1 MKRLI
6 KPVAWSAGI
15 AAALVLVG
23 AAAARR
29 LAPVAS
35 AAPPAP
41 EVSVLSVV
49 PETVTAR
56 FEYVGQAAASRSVE
70 VRSQVTGVIVA
81 RPYAEGTD
89 VAKGTL
95 LFRIDPTTYEAA
107 YRSAQARLANADRT
121 LARLKP
127 LLAERAVAQKDV
139 DDAQQAYDQ
148 AQAAVDQTR
157 KDYQD
162 TFVRAEITGRA
173 GRAALELGARVTGPS
188 DLLTTVEQVDPIY
201 VNFSPSDEDLLRL
214 RRDIADG
221 RLVMP
226 PAPHAL
232 AVQVTLAD
240 GSLFPATGELNFA
253 DLALQPAT
261 GTQQLRAQ
269 LRNPQHVL
277 LPGQFVRVR
286 LLGLKRPSAI
296 LIPQRAVQQGLN
308 GAFVYVVGDSNKV
321 VARNVVATSWD
332 GGSWRIE
339 QGLEAGDRVI
349 VEGVQKVAPGQP
361 ARPVAYRPVLDSAA
375 PAAQDST
382 LIAPPAVPLRI
393 RSRP

>member
-1 MKRLI
+1 MKLLSNRVTWTAVIAVALLLI
-6 KPVAWSAGI
+6 
-15 AAALVLVG
+15 G
-23 AAAARR
+23 AAVRR
-29 LAPVAS
+29 RPTAAS
-35 AAPPAP
+35 AALPPP
-41 EVSVLSVV
+41 EVSVVTVV

-56 FEYVGQAAASRSVE
+56 YEYVGQAAASRSVE

-127 LLAERAVAQKDV
+127 LLAARAVAQKDV
-139 DDAQQAYDQ
+139 DDAQQAFDQ
-148 AQAAVDQTR
+148 AQAAVDQTK
-157 KDYQD
+157 KDYED
-162 TFVRAEITGRA
+162 TFVRAEISGRA
-173 GRAALELGARVTGPS
+173 GRAQLELGARVTGPG

-201 VNFSPSDEDLLRL
+201 VNFSPSDEDLLGL

-221 RLVMP
+221 RLLLP
-226 PAPHAL
+226 PGPRAL
-232 AVQVTLAD
+232 AVRVALAD
-240 GSLFPATGELNFA
+240 GSLLPAAGELHFA
-253 DLALQPAT
+253 DLGVPPAT
-261 GTQQLRAQ
+261 GTLQLRAQ
-269 LRNPQHVL
+269 LKNPQHAL

-296 LIPQRAVQQGLN
+296 LVPQRAVQQGLT
-308 GAFVYVVGDSNKV
+308 GAFVYVVDDSNT
-321 VARNVVATSWD
+321 VAARSVTATSWD
-332 GGSWRIE
+332 GGSWLIAP
-339 QGLEAGDRVI
+339 GLQVGDRV
-349 VEGVQKVAPGQP
+349 VGDGGQKVAPGQP
-361 ARPVAYRPVLDSAA
+361 ARPVAYRPTVDSGATE
-375 PAAQDST
+375 AQDST

>member
-6 KPVAWSAGI
+6 KPVAWTAGV
-15 AAALVLVG
+15 ALALVLVG

-29 LAPVAS
+29 LAPVAR

-41 EVSVLSVV
+41 EVSVLTVV

-139 DDAQQAYDQ
+139 DDAQQAFDQ

-157 KDYQD
+157 KDYED

-188 DLLTTVEQVDPIY
+188 DLLTTVEQIDPIY
-201 VNFSPSDEDLLRL
+201 VNFSPSDQEVLRW
-214 RRDIADG
+214 RRDIATH
-221 RLVMP
+221 RLLV
-226 PAPHAL
+226 PARVLP
-232 AVQVTLAD
+232 VQVTLAD
-240 GSLFPATGELNFA
+240 GSIFPGTGLLNFV
-253 DLALQPAT
+253 DLALQPVT
-261 GTQQLRAQ
+261 GTLSLRAEFP
-269 LRNPQHVL
+269 NPQHVL
-277 LPGQFVRVR
+277 LPGQFVRLHFV
-286 LLGLKRPSAI
+286 GLKRPDAI
-296 LIPQRAVQQGLN
+296 LVPQRAVQRGLA
-308 GAFVYVVGDSNKV
+308 GAFVYVLGDSNRV
-321 VARNVVATSWD
+321 TVRDVVATSWER
-332 GGSWRIE
+332 GG
-339 QGLEAGDRVI
+339 
-349 VEGVQKVAPGQP
+349 
-361 ARPVAYRPVLDSAA
+361 
-375 PAAQDST
+375 
-382 LIAPPAVPLRI
+382 
-393 RSRP
+393 

>member
-1 MKRLI
+1 MTRSI
-6 KPVAWSAGI
+6 KPLAW
-15 AAALVLVG
+15 VLVG
-23 AAAARR
+23 VGVLVLTAGAAAFRR
-29 LAPVAS
+29 APSAP
-35 AAPPAP
+35 AAPPP
-41 EVSVLSVV
+41 SEVSVLTVV
-49 PETVTAR
+49 PETVAAR
-56 FEYVGQAAASRSVE
+56 YEYVGQAEASRSVE

-89 VAKGTL
+89 VAKGAL
-95 LFRIDPTTYEAA
+95 LFRIDPRTYEAA
-107 YRSAQARLANADRT
+107 YRSAQAQLANAERN
-121 LARLKP
+121 LARLKA
-127 LLAERAVAQKDV
+127 LLGARAVAQKDV
-139 DDAQQAYDQ
+139 DDAQTAFDQ
-148 AQAAVDQTR
+148 AQAAVDQTK
-157 KDYQD
+157 KDYDD
-162 TFVRAEITGRA
+162 TFVRAEIAGRA
-173 GRAALELGARVTGPS
+173 GRALLQLGARVTGS
-188 DLLTTVEQVDPIY
+188 GDLLTTVERVDPIY

-261 GTQQLRAQ
+261 GTQQMRAQ

-296 LIPQRAVQQGLN
+296 LVPQRAVQQGLN
-308 GAFVYVVGDSNKV
+308 GAYVYVVDDSGKV
-321 VARNVVATSWD
+321 AARNVVATSWD

-349 VEGVQKVAPGQP
+349 VDGVQKVAPGQP
-361 ARPVAYRPVLDSAA
+361 ARSVAYRPAADSAA
-375 PAAQDST
+375 TATQDST
-382 LIAPPAVPLRI
+382 LIAPPAAPLRI

>member
-6 KPVAWSAGI
+6 KPLIWTAAVAV
-15 AAALVLVG
+15 ALFLVG

-41 EVSVLSVV
+41 EVSVLTVV

-127 LLAERAVAQKDV
+127 LLSARAVAQKDV
-139 DDAQQAYDQ
+139 DDAQQAFDQ

-157 KDYQD
+157 KDYED
-162 TFVRAEITGRA
+162 TFVRAEISGRA
-173 GRAALELGARVTGPS
+173 GRTQLELGARVTGPG

-214 RRDIADG
+214 RRDVAAG
-221 RLVMP
+221 RLLMP
-226 PAPHAL
+226 PAPRAL

-261 GTQQLRAQ
+261 GTLQLRAQ

-286 LLGLKRPSAI
+286 LLGLKRPNAI
-296 LIPQRAVQQGLN
+296 LVPQRAVQQGLG
-308 GAFVYVVGDSNKV
+308 GAFVYVVGDSGKV
-321 VARNVVATSWD
+321 AARDVVATSWD
-332 GGSWRIE
+332 GGSWLIE
-339 QGLEAGDRVI
+339 QGLEAGDRVV
-349 VEGVQKVAPGQP
+349 VEGVQKVTAGQP
-361 ARPVAYRPVLDSAA
+361 AKAVAYQPVVDTSGAEVR
-375 PAAQDST
+375 DST
-382 LIAPPAVPLRI
+382 LIAPPAAALRI